1 MTDLKDLRVNNLTFH
16 SVEYLRS
23 MGKLYAFVT
32 CVDVQQSGKGT
43 EKKGYWGEVSRHGN
57 PDDILNVMSYG
68 GKMEDLPKPEPVR
81 AKPQP
86 SNNPAP

>member
-43 EKKGYWGEVSRHGN
+43 EKKGYWGEVSSHNN
-57 PDDILNVMSYG
+57 PEEILEVMSYG
-68 GKMEDLPKPEPVR
+68 GKIEDLPKSEPIKSQQR
-81 AKPQP
+81 R
-86 SNNPAP
+86 SNPTP